1 MNIHFLLVLNHA
13 GYSFFW
19 YPVLLY
25 PPKIF
30 IFEQMTTPEGG
41 ISQGSFFG
49 YGPGV
54 EFGDQWDVESGDF
67 KLNTE
72 AGDNV
77 FLYCI
82 DADSKIR
89 FLSGISNSGNWSS
102 AGLGAEEYGEAMSAL
117 PNSLAEAA
125 IVLPHQDNY
134 FYNGSRSEAI
144 FLLRADMLNPA
155 SWVGDDE
162 NRFGFPGQEV
172 VSGAKTALAFAFS
185 SVMGLC
191 GLSALL
197 L

>member
-1 MNIHFLLVLNHA
+1 MDCTCRKCYFLLVLNHVVC
-13 GYSFFW
+13 F
-19 YPVLLY
+19 LY
-25 PPKIF
+25 PQFPDNACF
-30 IFEQMTTPEGG
+30 VQMMTPEGG

-54 EFGDQWDVESGDF
+54 EFGDQWEVKSGDF
-67 KLNTE
+67 KLSTE

-89 FLSGISNSGNWSS
+89 FISGISNSGNWSS

-117 PNSLAEAA
+117 PNSLAENAL
-125 IVLPHQDNY
+125 VLPHQDNY

-155 SWVGDDE
+155 AWVGDDE

-172 VSGAKTALAFAFS
+172 SGANTALTFAFAS
-185 SVMGLC
+185 LVGLG